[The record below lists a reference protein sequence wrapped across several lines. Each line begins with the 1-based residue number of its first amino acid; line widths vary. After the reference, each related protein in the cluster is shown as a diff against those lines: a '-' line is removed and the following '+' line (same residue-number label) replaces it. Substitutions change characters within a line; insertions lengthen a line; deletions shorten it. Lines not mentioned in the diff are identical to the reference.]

1 MAESGFDGLAD
12 LAREESERQTRDAI
26 EAALRSLPEGE
37 SGGDVGCVGA
47 GKESD
52 GVCQDCGSEIE
63 SARLS
68 LLPGTTQCSACARTR
83 DKFSASPN
91 IN

>member
-26 EAALRSLPEGE
+26 EAALRSLPEG
-37 SGGDVGCVGA
+37 
-47 GKESD
+47 ESD